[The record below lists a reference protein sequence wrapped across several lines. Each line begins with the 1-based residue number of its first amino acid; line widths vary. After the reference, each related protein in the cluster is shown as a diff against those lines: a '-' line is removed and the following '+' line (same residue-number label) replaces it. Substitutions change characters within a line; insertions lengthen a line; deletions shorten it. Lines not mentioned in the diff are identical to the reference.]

1 MRRKGSCQGCLGSE
15 FRYSLKFVWN
25 NILKRDWKVI
35 ELLSV
40 VVRVVN
46 YYTYN
51 HFGHTRACRVASRC
65 AAKLN
70 FRDA

>member
-1 MRRKGSCQGCLGSE
+1 MRRRGSCQGGLGSD

-35 ELLSV
+35 ELFSV
-40 VVRVVN
+40 VVRSSHITISGIRV
-46 YYTYN
+46 
-51 HFGHTRACRVASRC
+51 RVASRR
-65 AAKLN
+65 AMLQNAN